1 MLSTNVCFKTELS
14 LTKCSRSN
22 KNIRFIDLNSILLR
36 RIVLDICVIENNFQ
50 NRFSKIQM
58 QQQMNNI
65 QKMNNEKNKDKKKT
79 NKQTG
84 TKTKQNSQRFFY
96 CCHPSLSHL

>member
-1 MLSTNVCFKTELS
+1 M
-14 LTKCSRSN
+14 
-22 KNIRFIDLNSILLR
+22 NSILLR

-65 QKMNNEKNKDKKKT
+65 QKMNNEKNKDKKNQT
-79 NKQTG
+79 NKLEQ
-84 TKTKQNSQRFFY
+84 KQNKTAKDSFIVVIHHYLIYKKKVFSFLIVTKHQR
-96 CCHPSLSHL
+96 LVIDHLK